1 MVIFTLS
8 LKEIFKKLTDGWCS
22 TGSFKKIVKECINIV
37 IWFQFGTIK
46 VPNLL
51 SMAEFFILIWK
62 EHRYSVCSNYMLIQT
77 CIKVCEY
84 VSVTMVTR

>member
-8 LKEIFKKLTDGWCS
+8 PKRDFQEVDKLTDGWCS
-22 TGSFKKIVKECINIV
+22 TGSSKKIVKGCIIIV

-51 SMAEFFILIWK
+51 SMAEYFHF
-62 EHRYSVCSNYMLIQT
+62 HRERTQIFSML
-77 CIKVCEY
+77 
-84 VSVTMVTR
+84 

>member
-8 LKEIFKKLTDGWCS
+8 PKRDFQEVDRWCCS
-22 TGSFKKIVKECINIV
+22 TGSSKKIVKECINIV

-51 SMAEFFILIWK
+51 SMAEFFHSHMERTQIF
-62 EHRYSVCSNYMLIQT
+62 SML
-77 CIKVCEY
+77 
-84 VSVTMVTR
+84 